1 MIMNGFWVKIVILAV
16 IVACLVVGVKVF
28 KSSNGEP
35 KPEPKGLSEQFD
47 EDDARLRAE
56 PETETDEERLERR
69 KAERADREKLTAERR
84 AQIAEQDKAAELQ
97 FEELSLED
105 KVRAE
110 QLFEMALFERK
121 KGRLPVMGFK
131 KMVDYCREIIEKWP
145 NSTYAYKARKML
157 GDIPERYRERYN
169 ITDEE
174 INPTN

>member
-1 MIMNGFWVKIVILAV
+1 MNGFWVKIAILAV
-16 IVACLVVGVKVF
+16 IVVGLVIGVKVF
-28 KSSNGEP
+28 KSSDGEP
-35 KPEPKGLSEQFD
+35 KPEPKGLSDQFD

-56 PETETDEERLERR
+56 PETETEEERLERR
-69 KAERADREKLTAERR
+69 
-84 AQIAEQDKAAELQ
+84 AQMAEQVEPAEPQ

-110 QLFEMALFERK
+110 QLFEMAVFERK

-145 NSTYAYKARKML
+145 NSTYAYKARRML
-157 GDIPERYRERYN
+157 GDIPERYREQYN